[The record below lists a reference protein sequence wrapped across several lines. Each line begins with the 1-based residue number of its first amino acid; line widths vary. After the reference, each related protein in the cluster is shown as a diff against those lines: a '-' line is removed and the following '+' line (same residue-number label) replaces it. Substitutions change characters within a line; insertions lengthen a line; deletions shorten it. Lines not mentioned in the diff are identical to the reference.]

1 MREQIKVTMK
11 TEEPTVNIVW
21 TFDVVYGYV
30 TQTVS
35 LVLDVQGMDAWAEVG
50 PGKRWQGIDGCR
62 FLELISEMYKQDLVL
77 SVEYLGG

>member
-21 TFDVVYGYV
+21 TFD
-30 TQTVS
+30 
-35 LVLDVQGMDAWAEVG
+35 
-50 PGKRWQGIDGCR
+50 
-62 FLELISEMYKQDLVL
+62 SEMYKQDLVL